1 MKNAS
6 KTFRSNFLRVNVFI
20 KSSSFHWFAN
30 QCFLRFYPIP
40 FIFPSS
46 AKKISKK
53 SEGFFHFIYFPFI
66 AKFIGKC
73 FLQLLD
79 FPFTKNIDSTE
90 NPVSSYQQSE
100 THFASLALF
109 IYPNYLYIFSLLNFF
124 PPLPTGGGIFF
135 LR

>member
-1 MKNAS
+1 M
-6 KTFRSNFLRVNVFI
+6 FLLNLPVSTDLPINVF
-20 KSSSFHWFAN
+20 SDFTP
-30 QCFLRFYPIP
+30 FLLFFLLRR
-40 FIFPSS
+40 
-46 AKKISKK
+46 KKFRKK
-53 SEGFFHFIYFPFI
+53 VKVFSTFFHYPFI

-79 FPFTKNIDSTE
+79 FPFTKNIGSPE

-109 IYPNYLYIFSLLNFF
+109 IYPNYLYIFALLNFF